1 MTSHPPTLEVLV
13 HELSMQDD
21 GDGIT
26 YLKIRAL
33 HTSKLVYE
41 IGEITPTRSSIPLV
55 TPDRFA
61 AIGMRYQFMAYDPAD
76 SSRVSAVKEWTAKLR
91 LFANVSR
98 HSNDAYIELW
108 TLPRACNALIRYTTN
123 GSSPAGQGAATYEN
137 IFRAPDHCRVI
148 TAIAVSTTYLINS
161 ELVQIPIIG
170 TPTR

>member
-1 MTSHPPTLEVLV
+1 MMSDPPRPEVLV

-26 YLKIRAL
+26 YLKIQGL

-41 IGEITPTRSSIPLV
+41 VGEIAPTRSSMPLV

-76 SSRVSAVKEWTAKLR
+76 ISRMSVVKSWTAKLR

-98 HSNDAYIELW
+98 RGNNVDIELW

-123 GSSPAGQGAATYEN
+123 GSSPAGQGAINYEN
-137 IFRAPDHCRVI
+137 TFRAPAHCRVI
-148 TAIAVSTTYLINS
+148 TAIAVSTTYRINS
-161 ELVQIPIIG
+161 ELVQIPIVG
-170 TPTR
+170 TPMR